1 MKKIILIF
9 AVLLLTGC
17 DTRKC
22 IESHEEDT
30 TCVYSVYNGSF
41 VQPIIVPCKQRVC
54 DKYLEE
60 ENDRQGEGD

>member
-1 MKKIILIF
+1 M
-9 AVLLLTGC
+9 TGC
-17 DTRKC
+17 NTRKC

-30 TCVYSVYNGSF
+30 TCVYSVYNGHF

-60 ENDRQGEGD
+60 DYDRQGEKD